1 MGKSGRQTNA
11 VKAAATQALVGG
23 AGAIAAV
30 AATGPVAGL
39 GAVGITSA
47 LVRCLRQSAFL
58 AVSMLILTGL
68 SACSPSGPEATCAEL
83 NATIDR
89 NILEMAVSEA
99 EGDSLDKSAMQQSAR
114 LAQNNN
120 RLATIMVN
128 LQLQTQN
135 KCLPRQKSIDAAI
148 YSAQAKKCYWA
159 SRSAAYET
167 DAAKKMSATVA
178 CDFKAWNSPTVK

>member
-1 MGKSGRQTNA
+1 MKYSAKEHRVA
-11 VKAAATQALVGG
+11 DSKAAVTMSGHGFRSVGVTDG
-23 AGAIAAV
+23 V
-30 AATGPVAGL
+30 AN
-39 GAVGITSA
+39 
-47 LVRCLRQSAFL
+47 CLRHAAFITM
-58 AVSMLILTGL
+58 SILGL
-68 SACSPSGPEATCAEL
+68 SCLAACSLSAPEATCAEL

-114 LAQNNN
+114 LAQNSN

-135 KCLPRQKSIDAAI
+135 KCSPRQKSIDAAI

-167 DAAKKMSATVA
+167 DAAKKMSAAVA
-178 CDFKAWNSPTVK
+178 CDFKAWNAPTVK